1 MRGLAIGLLFAGA
14 LASGPALAQWS
25 EETLQRRF
33 VEGMQQLEAG
43 DLAQAE
49 SVFRELLTHTGSPRV
64 KLELARTL
72 YLQGKLGEAKKLF
85 NEVAT
90 QSDTPWRVVDNVQH
104 FVQQIEERSGYLKF
118 GVTMISDSNPRNLA
132 AQKEFAIG
140 DLRVTP
146 TEAPKKMYGLRYSAR
161 AWMPV
166 SQLGGGGYVTA
177 SYNDYSGHNLDRLT
191 VDGGVSKN
199 LTDSG
204 SIRGKAGVE
213 FGTFGGKRLYHFPYL
228 GLDSVL
234 AESPSYR
241 FTGELKLGKVR
252 FADFPYLDA
261 TNTSAAFSARKVIS
275 DAATVS
281 MSSSVERSSANERP
295 YSYYGWELG
304 PGINT
309 FWPGSALLV
318 GARASIGARKYA
330 DVDPLFGE
338 RRADA
343 KHRVELS
350 VGNKNWRWRNSYV
363 SFVASLEENRSN
375 IGFYSYRKT
384 NVSVVVE

>member
-1 MRGLAIGLLFAGA
+1 VRRPVIGLLLVGA
-14 LASGPALAQWS
+14 LASPSALAQWS
-25 EETLQRRF
+25 DETLQRRF

-43 DLAQAE
+43 NLEQAE
-49 SVFRELLTHTGSPRV
+49 KILRELLGYTQAPRV

-72 YLQGKLGEAKKLF
+72 YLQGKYGDAKKLF
-85 NEVAT
+85 NEVST

-104 FVQQIEERSGYLKF
+104 FVQQIEERAGYVKL
-118 GVTMISDSNPRNLA
+118 GVTMIADSNPRNLA

-161 AWMPV
+161 AWKPV
-166 SQLGGGGYVTA
+166 AELGGGGYITA
-177 SYNDYSGHNLDRLT
+177 SYSDYPGHEFDRLT
-191 VDGGVSKN
+191 ADGGVSKN
-199 LTDSG
+199 LNEAG

-213 FGTFGGKRLYHFPYL
+213 LGTFGGKRLYHFPYL
-228 GLDSVL
+228 GFDAVL
-234 AESPSYR
+234 AESASHR
-241 FTGELKLGKVR
+241 ITTELKAGKVR
-252 FADFPYLDA
+252 FADFGYLDA
-261 TNTSAAFSARKVIS
+261 THTSAAFSVRKLMS
-275 DAATVS
+275 EAATLS
-281 MSSSVERSSANERP
+281 MSSSVERSSANERA

-304 PGINT
+304 PGVNT
-309 FWPGSALLV
+309 FWPRSALLI
-318 GARASIGARKYA
+318 GARASLGARKYA

-363 SFVASLEENRSN
+363 SLVASVEKNRSN
-375 IGFYSYRKT
+375 IGFYSYQKT

>member
-1 MRGLAIGLLFAGA
+1 MRRLALGLLLAGA
-14 LASGPALAQWS
+14 LASGTALAQWS
-25 EETLQRRF
+25 DDTLQRWF
-33 VEGMQQLEAG
+33 VEGMQQLQAG
-43 DLAQAE
+43 NLAQAE
-49 SVFRELLTHTGSPRV
+49 GLFRQLLTYTESPRV

-72 YLQGKLGEAKKLF
+72 YLQGKYDKAKELF

-104 FVQQIEERSGYLKF
+104 FVQQLEERTGYLKF
-118 GVTMISDSNPRNLA
+118 GVTLISDSNPRNLA

-146 TEAPKKMYGLRYSAR
+146 TEAPKKLYGLRYSAR

-166 SQLGGGGYVTA
+166 SELGGGGYVAA
-177 SYNDYSGHNLDRLT
+177 SYNDYSGGDLDRLT
-191 VDGGVSKN
+191 ADAGVSKN

-204 SIRGKAGVE
+204 SIRGKAGLE

-234 AESPSYR
+234 VESTSYR
-241 FTGELKLGKVR
+241 LTSELKVGKVR

-261 TNTSAAFSARKVIS
+261 THTSAAFSARKVIS

-281 MSSSVERSSANERP
+281 LSSSVERSSANERP

-304 PGINT
+304 PGVNT
-309 FWPGSALLV
+309 FWPRSALLV

-338 RRADA
+338 RRSDA

-363 SFVASLEENRSN
+363 SLVASLEENRSN